1 MPKLIAT
8 GLSRDDFDTLKRHG
22 NLHKTT
28 EAENVGR
35 PWFGREEPSLMGDA
49 LFCGDVFTLLQLAIR
64 GNRELELQDLPPPLV
79 AFRSTG
85 IEAQAK
91 QASVASHW
99 NTSQLE
105 NPNATGPF
113 ELIRAILRDN
123 RGIVAFGVGVSAMH
137 GLIGS
142 VAKFVV
148 LRAAIA
154 SVENDEPIKTKL
166 LLALAL
172 AGVSACEGACSV
184 MAYQAITGSSAHI
197 AIARSGTTVNL
208 VSHSVFN
215 VILIYDTYAHLI
227 HRWLAD

>member
-22 NLHKTT
+22 NLNKTN
-28 EAENVGR
+28 EAENTGR
-35 PWFGREEPSLMGDA
+35 PWFGREEPSLLGDA
-49 LFCGDVFTLLQLAIR
+49 LFCGDVFTLLRLAIR
-64 GNRELELQDLPPPLV
+64 GNRELELEDLPPPLV

-85 IEAQAK
+85 AEAHTK

-99 NTSQLE
+99 TTSLLE
-105 NPNATGPF
+105 KPNATGPF
-113 ELIRAILRDN
+113 ELIRAILRDDW
-123 RGIVAFGVGVSAMH
+123 GIVAFGVGVSAMH

-154 SVENDEPIKTKL
+154 SVENNEPLKTKL

-197 AIARSGTTVNL
+197 AIARSGKFTLLIFNL
-208 VSHSVFN
+208 Q
-215 VILIYDTYAHLI
+215 
-227 HRWLAD
+227 